1 MLRMR
6 WKPTGIWL
14 NAGYR
19 MLWSAATVSAFGSQ
33 ITMLAIPLLAA
44 ATLNASALEMG
55 ILAAAQNAAIPV
67 FGLLAGVIADHRARR
82 PLLII
87 SDAARALVLVVI
99 PIAWWAGVLSMPLL
113 IAVSFAGG
121 AFGVLFDV
129 TRQAVVPTIVSGEQ
143 LVDGNSKIY
152 TSEAAS
158 DLTGPG
164 LAGLLVQLIG
174 APASILI
181 DCISYVGSAI
191 LLARMKI
198 QESTE
203 KSPLGLGTVI
213 AELREGFRVFRSIP
227 LLSAIGLATASG
239 NLFESARTAILVL
252 FMTRELDLSAAY
264 VGIVYAAGGLGFL
277 IGSFLPAWF
286 AARLGVGKAIAVG
299 LVIYWIGEVIYP
311 LAGGPKVVAVVLLGA
326 AMFVGG
332 IGAAIFDVN
341 QVSLRQAITP
351 DNVRGRVNAV
361 LRVMIRGIAPV
372 GALIGGVIAEL
383 IGLRAALV
391 FAAFSSPVSL
401 LVVYRSNIHRLQ
413 TIPTVEPVPTTA

>member
-1 MLRMR
+1 MR

-33 ITMLAIPLLAA
+33 VTMLAIPLLAA
-44 ATLNASALEMG
+44 ATLDASALEMS
-55 ILAAAQNAAIPV
+55 ILAAAQNAAIPI
-67 FGLLAGVIADHRARR
+67 FGLFAGVVADHRARR
-82 PLLII
+82 PLLIL

-99 PIAWWAGVLSMPLL
+99 PITWWTGVLSMPLL
-113 IAVSFAGG
+113 IAVSFAAG

-129 TRQAVVPTIVSGEQ
+129 TRQAVVPTIVSREQ
-143 LVDGNSKIY
+143 LVDGNGKIY

-164 LAGLLVQLIG
+164 LAGVLVQLIG
-174 APASILI
+174 APAAILF

-191 LLARMKI
+191 LLARMRI
-198 QESTE
+198 VESTE
-203 KSPLGLGTVI
+203 KSPLGLGKVI

-264 VGIVYAAGGLGFL
+264 VGAVYAAGGLGFL
-277 IGSFLPAWF
+277 IGSFLPAWL
-286 AARLGVGKAIAVG
+286 ANRLGVGKAITAG
-299 LVIYWIGEVIYP
+299 LAIFWIGDLIYP
-311 LAGGPKVVAVVLLGA
+311 FAGGPKVVAAGLLGV
-326 AMFVGG
+326 AMFIGG
-332 IGAAIFDVN
+332 IGGSIFDVN

-351 DNVRGRVNAV
+351 ANVRGRVNAV

-372 GALIGGVIAEL
+372 GALIGGAIAEL

-401 LVVYRSNIHRLQ
+401 LVIYRSNIHRLQ
-413 TIPTVEPVPTTA
+413 TIPAVDPAPITQTS